1 VSVGPHTTDRDEEA
15 RTAPGLSAL
24 VRSLRE
30 EQERLTAEVTAL
42 REEVAALRRELA
54 APAPRRALRPLAAE
68 PALTSIRERASEPIA
83 RRAVDTLVQV
93 AAAAASAARI
103 PLTLRPWAVA
113 LVLGLSMVGLAELN
127 VFQPLEVFTAFIKS
141 WGRGTVPVP
150 HIAQRIVVVTVDDAS
165 LTELGP
171 WGPRW
176 RAHHG
181 ALLRHLADAGARA
194 VGFDF
199 YFKTPNEEFDRAFI
213 DGIAYARARGT
224 RIVLGAEYD
233 ASTQRVVEPPPAL
246 LAAATAIGSTYLTK
260 DRVTNVIRYV
270 APFQE
275 DRPPNFGGGS
285 RLVPSLSAAV
295 ALAAGKRAQDLRP
308 LGDGVIA
315 IDFAGASRAFQTIP
329 YVDAYGGRFPP
340 AMVKDR
346 HVMVGVV
353 FRNSRDF
360 FDTPTE
366 SQVAG
371 VFIHANALY
380 TMLRGLARPV
390 PLAANVGVLL
400 GAAGLTTLL
409 CLRFQRLPRL
419 VLILTTAAIY
429 SAVAIWL
436 GSRPDPLDLD
446 IVPVILTICF
456 VWFTL
461 AMAEK
466 INIREQFWKTLGLPS
481 DAVRRLESEPG
492 LLAGTLVKPTTI
504 LVVDARNYTVFTHDR
519 APQGIRDIIRQYH
532 EMIERI
538 THQHGGYINKF
549 VGDAVVVVFGFPR
562 SEEDTAMRAVLAA
575 LDVHEGV
582 KDLRERWAREGKAGL
597 EGLRMGINTGE
608 VSVSYQGSSKRQL
621 DILGENMD
629 LAARLEDAARGFD
642 AVALL
647 GVRTHELVKDRVH
660 AQCVSVSLKNLPHV
674 TTAWAL
680 EGIVEAPST
689 DDASMHLAARR

>member
-1 VSVGPHTTDRDEEA
+1 MSVGPDTTDRDEEEG
-15 RTAPGLSAL
+15 TAPRLSAL

-30 EQERLTAEVTAL
+30 EQERLAAEVTAL
-42 REEVAALRRELA
+42 RQEVAALRRELA

-68 PALTSIRERASEPIA
+68 PAHRSIRERAAEPIG
-83 RRAVDTLVQV
+83 RRAADTLLQI

-103 PLTLRPWAVA
+103 PLTLRPWALA
-113 LVLGLSMVGLAELN
+113 LVLGLSMAGLAELN

-141 WGRGTVPVP
+141 WGRGTAPVP

-176 RAHHG
+176 RARHG
-181 ALLRHLADAGARA
+181 ELLRHLADAGARA

-233 ASTQRVVEPPPAL
+233 ASTRQVVEPPPTL
-246 LAAATAIGSTYLTK
+246 LAAATAIGSTYLNK

-275 DRPPNFGGGS
+275 DRSSNFGGGS
-285 RLVPSLSAAV
+285 RLLPSLSAAV
-295 ALAAGKRAQDLRP
+295 AMAAGKRAQDLRP

-315 IDFAGASRAFQTIP
+315 IDFAGASRAFQTIS

-340 AMVKDR
+340 GVVKDR

-380 TMLRGLARPV
+380 TMLRGLPRRL

-400 GAAGLTTLL
+400 GAAGITTLL
-409 CLRFQRLPRL
+409 CLRFQRMPRL
-419 VLILTTAAIY
+419 VLLLTTVIIY
-429 SAVAIWL
+429 SAMALTL

-456 VWFTL
+456 VWSAL

-466 INIREQFWKTLGLPS
+466 ISIRDQFWKTLGLPS

-492 LLAGTLVKPTTI
+492 LLAGTLVKRTSI

-519 APQGIRDIIRQYH
+519 APQRIRDIIREYH
-532 EMIERI
+532 EVVERVA
-538 THQHGGYINKF
+538 HRYGGYVNKF

-575 LDVHEGV
+575 IDLHEGV
-582 KDLRERWAREGKAGL
+582 KDLRERWAREGKVGL

-642 AVALL
+642 AIALL
-647 GVRTHELVKDRVH
+647 GVRTYELVKDRVH
-660 AQCVSVSLKNLPHV
+660 ARGVSVTLKNLPHV

-680 EGIVEAPST
+680 EGVVEAPSVGNAGT
-689 DDASMHLAARR
+689 HLAERR